1 VPEDCTEMV
10 TFFNISGAMVYVDE
24 NGRQNGYEDTFT
36 KIDMC
41 RRHYAEVGLGRAYVE
56 QFIR

>member
-1 VPEDCTEMV
+1 V

-41 RRHYAEVGLGRAYVE
+41 RRHYAEVGLGRDYVE